1 MLSHEQV
8 SLHYYSFLCL
18 MPPCWLVVGFFF
30 FFCNLSISTSK
41 LPSSNYCA
49 VKVVACMLV
58 PFVCFHCF
66 FKVKCFCVTKGPAYA
81 QHRAYINITSQNAI
95 YVVCS
100 NHLKTT
106 FCCLQRNGHSH
117 NHVEALH
124 SWDVVVFSL
133 IQVCGN
139 PVKQAAF
146 LRGLF
151 SPALLSL
158 WFAGFS
164 LQGCLIQ
171 CLLKLHP

>member
-1 MLSHEQV
+1 MFKETNINKEPTICLATNKSHFTITA
-8 SLHYYSFLCL
+8 SCASCL
-18 MPPCWLVVGFFF
+18 LADWLLAFF

-158 WFAGFS
+158 
-164 LQGCLIQ
+164 
-171 CLLKLHP
+171 